1 MKASVFI
8 LHLVMVPVLILAAL
22 PRAGGALY
30 AGGLYGPIVHPSGR
44 IYSSTPLFIWEDLYT
59 PREAKGGAQ
68 FKITLQLKGGDDAPP
83 LARTFVPEFS
93 HGFYYAYR
101 WDHPLTDGSYE
112 YAIERLVAGRPVK
125 ARRYHSFA
133 YPARGCFELEA
144 RERGPGEDLSPAA
157 QVRLLAL
164 ARENAG
170 NGGNALFF
178 AGAGAVCAG
187 VGALFYFVL
196 DLGIAGT
203 IVSAVSFASAAAG
216 IGAAGYYGAR
226 YLIGKSEMKKIA
238 QIDARVSLRGAISGR
253 GFYAAV
259 ESKL

>member
-22 PRAGGALY
+22 PRAGSALY
-30 AGGLYGPIVHPSGR
+30 AGGLYGPVVHPSGR

-68 FKITLQLKGGDDAPP
+68 FKITLQLKGGDAAPA
-83 LARTFVPEFS
+83 LTQSFVPELY
-93 HGFYYAYR
+93 HDYYYAYR
-101 WDHPLTDGSYE
+101 WENPLADGSYE

-125 ARRYHSFA
+125 ARRYHSFT

-203 IVSAVSFASAAAG
+203 IVAAISLAGAAAG
-216 IGAAGYYGAR
+216 TGAACWYGAR
-226 YLIGKSEMKKIA
+226 YFIMKSEMTKIA
-238 QIDARVSLRGAISGR
+238 RIDSRVSLRGAFSGR